1 MERIMKASSML
12 TLLISVTLFL
22 NSGCESNVAPSD
34 EDLNQDEI
42 KQAAGKLVEADQ
54 SFSLE
59 MFREVVKQDET
70 ENIFISPLSI
80 SMALG
85 MTLNGAK
92 GETYEEIQQT
102 LNFENL
108 EMQEINEGY
117 HQLIED
123 ITNADPDVQ
132 AEIANSVWNKE
143 GFKINDA
150 FRNALQTYFEA
161 EARELDFTDPESVDI
176 INGWI
181 ADKTHDKITGMLDEI
196 PPSAVMYLI
205 NAVYF
210 NGSWKY
216 EFDPEETKQRTFY
229 LENGDNVEVDMM
241 SQRNTYAHYQSD
253 EVQMVDVPYGDSLFT
268 MTLMMPTDADTPL
281 DEFIVSE
288 LTQEN
293 LQNWYSNLSTE
304 EVDLILPKVEL
315 EYKVTL
321 NEMLKALGMN
331 AAFTD
336 GADFSG
342 INTDP
347 SLQISRILHQTY
359 LKMDEVGTE
368 AAGVTIIEFVIT
380 SINPNTKPVY
390 RFDRPYVMILREQS
404 TGAILFVGKIMN
416 PEL

>member
-1 MERIMKASSML
+1 MKASSML
-12 TLLISVTLFL
+12 TFLISIMLFL
-22 NSGCESNVAPSD
+22 VSGCESNVAPNN
-34 EDLNQDEI
+34 EDLNQEEI
-42 KQAAGKLVEADQ
+42 KQAASKLVEADQ

-59 MFREVVKQDET
+59 MFREVVKKDET

-92 GETYEEIQQT
+92 GETFEEIQHT
-102 LNFENL
+102 LNFEDL
-108 EMQEINEGY
+108 EVQEINEGY
-117 HQLIED
+117 HELMND
-123 ITNADPDVQ
+123 ITNADLDVQ

-143 GFKINDA
+143 GFEINEE
-150 FRNALQTYFEA
+150 FREALQTYFEA
-161 EARELDFTDPESVDI
+161 EARELDFSDPEAVDI

-181 ADKTHDKITGMLDEI
+181 ADKTHDKITGMLDKI
-196 PPSAVMYLI
+196 PASTVMYLI

-216 EFDPEETKQRTFY
+216 EFDPEETKERPFK
-229 LENGDNVEVDMM
+229 LENGEQVQVEMM

-253 EVQMVDVPYGDSLFT
+253 EVQMIDVPYGDSLFT
-268 MTLMMPTDADTPL
+268 MTLLMPTDANTPL
-281 DEFIVSE
+281 NEFIERE

-293 LQNWYSNLSTE
+293 LQNWYGQLSTE

-315 EYKVTL
+315 EYKVGL
-321 NEMLKALGMN
+321 NEMLQTLGME

-347 SLQISRILHQTY
+347 TLQISRILHQTY

-368 AAGVTIIEFVIT
+368 AAGVTIVEFMIT
-380 SINPNTKPVY
+380 SINPNAKPVY
-390 RFDRPYVMILREQS
+390 RFDRPYVMVLREQQ

-416 PEL
+416 PAL

>member
-1 MERIMKASSML
+1 MKTSSML

-22 NSGCESNVAPSD
+22 NSGCESNVGPND
-34 EDLNQDEI
+34 GELNQEEI
-42 KQAAGKLVEADQ
+42 KPAAGKLVEADQ

-92 GETYEEIQQT
+92 EETFEEIQHT
-102 LNFENL
+102 LNFKDL

-117 HQLIED
+117 QQLIED
-123 ITNADPDVQ
+123 ISNADPDVQ
-132 AEIANSVWNKE
+132 AEIANSLWNKE
-143 GFKINDA
+143 GFEINDE

-161 EARELDFTDPESVDI
+161 EARELDFSDPEAVDI

-181 ADKTHDKITGMLDEI
+181 AEKTHDKITEMLDEI
-196 PPSAVMYLI
+196 PASAVMYLI

-210 NGSWKY
+210 NGAWKY
-216 EFDPEETKQRTFY
+216 EFDPEETKERIFN
-229 LENGDNVEVDMM
+229 LEDGEQVQVEMM

-253 EVQMVDVPYGDSLFT
+253 VVQMIDVPYGDSLFT
-268 MTLMMPTDADTPL
+268 LTLMMPTDANTPL
-281 DEFIVSE
+281 NEFIESE

-293 LQNWYSNLSTE
+293 LQNWYGQLSTE

-321 NEMLKALGMN
+321 NEMLQALGMN
-331 AAFTD
+331 AAFSD
-336 GADFSG
+336 GANFSG
-342 INTDP
+342 INSDP

-368 AAGVTIIEFVIT
+368 AAGVTIVEFVIT

-416 PEL
+416 PAL

>member
-1 MERIMKASSML
+1 MKTSSML

-22 NSGCESNVAPSD
+22 NSGCESNVGPND
-34 EDLNQDEI
+34 GELNQEEI
-42 KQAAGKLVEADQ
+42 KPAAGKLVEADQ

-92 GETYEEIQQT
+92 EETFEEIQHT
-102 LNFENL
+102 LNFKDL

-117 HQLIED
+117 QQLIED
-123 ITNADPDVQ
+123 ISNADPDVQ
-132 AEIANSVWNKE
+132 AEIANSLWNKE
-143 GFKINDA
+143 GFEINDE

-161 EARELDFTDPESVDI
+161 EARELDFSDPEAVDI

-181 ADKTHDKITGMLDEI
+181 AEKTHDKITGMLDQI

-216 EFDPEETKQRTFY
+216 EFDPEETRERIFN
-229 LENGDNVEVDMM
+229 LEDGEQVQVEMM

-253 EVQMVDVPYGDSLFT
+253 VVQMIDVPYGDSLFT
-268 MTLMMPTDADTPL
+268 LTLMMPTDANTPL
-281 DEFIVSE
+281 NEFIESE

-293 LQNWYSNLSTE
+293 LQNWYGQLSTE

-321 NEMLKALGMN
+321 NEMLQALGMN
-331 AAFTD
+331 AAFSD
-336 GADFSG
+336 GANFSG
-342 INTDP
+342 INSDP

-368 AAGVTIIEFVIT
+368 AAGVTIVEFVIT

-416 PEL
+416 PAL